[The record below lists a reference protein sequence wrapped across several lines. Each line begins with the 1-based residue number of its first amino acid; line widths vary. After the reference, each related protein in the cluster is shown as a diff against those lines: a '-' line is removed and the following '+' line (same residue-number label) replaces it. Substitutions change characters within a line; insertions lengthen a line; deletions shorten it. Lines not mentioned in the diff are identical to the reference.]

1 MADKFQ
7 YQSPTLISPGTAFV
21 ALTPSDSTDIATKPR
36 ALYVGVGGSIA
47 VIDELGVTTT
57 FLNVGAGTFLPIRPV
72 RLMATNTT
80 ATSIIGCI

>member
-21 ALTPSDSTDIATKPR
+21 ALTPSDSVDIATKPR
-36 ALYVGVGGSIA
+36 ALYIGVGGNIA
-47 VIDELGVTTT
+47 VTDELGVTTT
-57 FLNVGAGTFLPIRPV
+57 FLNVPAGAFLPIRPV